1 MSEKF
6 IESKNKVWLASAG
19 LLTVGLIVGG
29 YLLGDGLLRAKMAD
43 RSVTVR
49 GLAERHVTADLAT
62 WTIAYSAQSTDLQSA
77 QADIDRDTTAITGFF
92 KELGFKADA
101 LQPTGAN
108 VNQYSN
114 DGIPQ
119 YTIRQRLS
127 LRTEDIEKAQAAVA
141 RQFDLVRRGVV
152 LEDGSGMSYT
162 FTKLDEIKPEMVAE
176 ATKDARKSAEQFAE
190 DSGTDVDGEFL
201 SGLIPA
207 RIAGR
212 LPGSGSL
219 ILFLGGSN
227 QLRQIAFCGLGG
239 RAVRPE
245 FDRLFPVALGIHH
258 IACLIGDIPGFQSDR
273 RIGAGSFGR
282 LRNIRLGG
290 HKIAGSARQCRRQQP
305 A

>member
-49 GLAERHVTADLAT
+49 GLAERDVTADLAT
-62 WTIAYSAQSTDLQSA
+62 WSIAYSAQSTDLQSA

-190 DSGTDVDGEFL
+190 DSGTDVGGIKSATQGYFSIDSRDGD
-201 SGLIPA
+201 
-207 RIAGR
+207 AGGYGVTDT
-212 LPGSGSL
+212 PYKK
-219 ILFLGGSN
+219 
-227 QLRQIAFCGLGG
+227 
-239 RAVRPE
+239 VRVVTTVN
-245 FDRLFPVALGIHH
+245 FYLD
-258 IACLIGDIPGFQSDR
+258 
-273 RIGAGSFGR
+273 
-282 LRNIRLGG
+282 
-290 HKIAGSARQCRRQQP
+290 
-305 A
+305 

>member
-49 GLAERHVTADLAT
+49 GLAERDVTADLAT

-190 DSGTDVDGEFL
+190 DSGTDVGGIKSATQGYFSIDSRDGD
-201 SGLIPA
+201 
-207 RIAGR
+207 AGGYGVTDT
-212 LPGSGSL
+212 PYKK
-219 ILFLGGSN
+219 
-227 QLRQIAFCGLGG
+227 
-239 RAVRPE
+239 VRVVTTVN
-245 FDRLFPVALGIHH
+245 FYLD
-258 IACLIGDIPGFQSDR
+258 
-273 RIGAGSFGR
+273 
-282 LRNIRLGG
+282 
-290 HKIAGSARQCRRQQP
+290 
-305 A
+305 